1 MLLVL
6 NGPYS
11 NADMVAVT
19 ELIAI
24 NAGTLLLVALLINRM
39 LLRRRYPH
47 SSAQPGPS
55 HRTQDRPPI

>member
-11 NADMVAVT
+11 NADMVAVA

-24 NAGTLLLVALLINRM
+24 NAGTLLLVALLKVKC
-39 LLRRRYPH
+39 L
-47 SSAQPGPS
+47 QTG
-55 HRTQDRPPI
+55 

>member
-11 NADMVAVT
+11 NADMVSVA

-39 LLRRRYPH
+39 LLRRR
-47 SSAQPGPS
+47 
-55 HRTQDRPPI
+55 